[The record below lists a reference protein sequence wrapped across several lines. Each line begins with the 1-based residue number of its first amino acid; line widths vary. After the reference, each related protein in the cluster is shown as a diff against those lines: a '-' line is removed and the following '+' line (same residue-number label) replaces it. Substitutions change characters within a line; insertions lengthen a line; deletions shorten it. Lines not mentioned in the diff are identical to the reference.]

1 MLKRNKT
8 DEIIRKLG
16 QFPAVAILG
25 CRQVGKTTLA
35 LHISKKYKKEVIYLD
50 LERIRDRAK
59 LEEPELFLE
68 KQEGKLL
75 ILDEIHLLPEL
86 FAELRGTIDRRRRKG
101 EKNGHFLILGSAS
114 PELLKQSSE
123 SLAGRISYIELDPLG
138 VMEAK
143 TSKLNH
149 YVDRLWVRGG
159 FPDSFLADSDV
170 ASLEWRENFIR
181 TYLKRDLPDLGR
193 NLPAE
198 LVYRLWRMLA
208 IDQGSKLDLTKLAGN
223 LAVSTTTVRNYLDT
237 LTDLFLVRQLRP
249 WHGNTKKR
257 LVKTPK
263 IYVRDS
269 GILHALIGIKD
280 YNDLSSNPIY
290 GMSWE
295 GFVIEQILQIMPY
308 RTEATFY
315 GSSAGAEIDL
325 VLETPD
331 KSVYAIEIKRTVNPK
346 ISKGFR
352 LACDEIKPD
361 KRFYV
366 IPTEQ
371 SFPMDKETTAIGIEE
386 LIETI
391 KTP

>member
-1 MLKRNKT
+1 MLNRAKT
-8 DEIIRKLG
+8 DEILRKLKHC
-16 QFPAVAILG
+16 PAGAILG

-35 LHISKKYKKEVIYLD
+35 LQISKKYKKEAIYLD
-50 LERIRDRAK
+50 LERARDRAN
-59 LEEPELFLE
+59 LDQPELFLE

-75 ILDEIHLLPEL
+75 ILDEIHLVPEL
-86 FAELRGTIDRRRRKG
+86 FSELRGIIDRRRRKG
-101 EKNGHFLILGSAS
+101 EKSGHFLILGSAS
-114 PELLKQSSE
+114 PDLLKQSSE
-123 SLAGRISYIELDPLG
+123 SLAGRIAYVELDPLS
-138 VMEAK
+138 VIEAK
-143 TSKLNH
+143 ASKVNDYL
-149 YVDRLWVRGG
+149 DRLWVRGG

-170 ASLEWRENFIR
+170 ASLEWREGFIR

-208 IDQGSKLDLTKLAGN
+208 VDQGSKLDLTKLAGN
-223 LAVSTTTVRNYLDT
+223 LAISTTTVRNYLDT
-237 LTDLFLVRQLRP
+237 LTDLFLIQQLKP

-263 IYVRDS
+263 VYVRDS
-269 GILHALIGIKD
+269 GVLHALVGISD
-280 YNDLSSNPIY
+280 YNDLSSHPLY

-295 GFVIEQILQIMPY
+295 GFVIEQILQRMPY

-325 VLETPD
+325 VLETPS
-331 KSVYAIEIKRTVNPK
+331 KGVYAIEIKRTVSPK

-352 LACDEIKPD
+352 LACEEIKPD

-366 IPTEQ
+366 IPTGN

-386 LIETI
+386 LIETL
-391 KTP
+391 